1 MDKKIIQFVFGVL
14 NQVKLYHWATRGYSV
29 HKALDDLHTNM
40 GTNIDKL
47 IEAYLG
53 TDKPV
58 GKFSVSTSSDSNTAN
73 IAAFLKEAR
82 RGFQKMRTALKQSQL
97 QNIVDEITA
106 DIDQTLYL
114 LRLS

>member
-1 MDKKIIQFVFGVL
+1 MEKKIIQFVFGVL

-29 HKALDDLHTNM
+29 HKALDDLHTNL

-47 IEAYLG
+47 VEVFLG
-53 TDKPV
+53 TDRPV
-58 GKFSVSTSSDSNTAN
+58 GKFTVTTSSNSNTGDLGV
-73 IAAFLKEAR
+73 FLKEAR
-82 RGFQKMRTALKQSQL
+82 GGFQKMRGLLKQSQL

>member
-14 NQVKLYHWATRGYSV
+14 HQVKLYHWATRGYAV
-29 HKALDDLHTNM
+29 HKALDDLHTNL

-47 IEAYLG
+47 VEVYLG

-58 GKFSVSTSSDSNTAN
+58 GKFTVTTSSDSNTDH
-73 IAAFLKEAR
+73 IGEFLKEAR
-82 RGFQKMRTALKQSQL
+82 RGFQKMRVALKQSQL